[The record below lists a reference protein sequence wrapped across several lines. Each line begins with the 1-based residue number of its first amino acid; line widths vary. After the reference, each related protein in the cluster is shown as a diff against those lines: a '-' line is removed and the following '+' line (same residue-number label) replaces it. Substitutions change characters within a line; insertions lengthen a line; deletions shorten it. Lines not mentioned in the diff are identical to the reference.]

1 MLKDM
6 INKYSDTVEVPVSD
20 RINVVDM
27 LTNESAQDQLKLL
40 FVGMTE
46 TCQELEKF
54 EQVGEQLKNESGLVS
69 YLASQGY
76 EDLTLESAGEV
87 AKEVWEKIKKAI
99 AFLVD
104 KFMEYFNKAKDFI
117 LNLLDNNEKKIES
130 LLELAKNIKGGEN
143 PDLLNLEGINS
154 KLPFKNLYNTKEY
167 EDIISNVSET
177 IEFIFDFK
185 KITAGKTQTERFMN
199 SKERIINVKGEFFT
213 IIILDGE
220 KSKLQIENVK
230 VEKKYHDKVVMKKE
244 NIIKVLESLLKFN
257 KDNKTKLN
265 IIKNNI
271 NVLKNLN
278 STDNE
283 NDIFSV
289 SNIEH
294 NVSVL
299 IRASKILLATVND
312 LTKDIMYIMANYIKC
327 YEPDKESLHEKSS
340 DDYEDSKDVIDMYFK
355 EKSISK
361 LESYVNDLIKLN
373 QYPVLI
379 KYGKD
384 KLREL
389 KKKMN
394 QE

>member
-1 MLKDM
+1 
-6 INKYSDTVEVPVSD
+6 
-20 RINVVDM
+20 
-27 LTNESAQDQLKLL
+27 
-40 FVGMTE
+40 
-46 TCQELEKF
+46 
-54 EQVGEQLKNESGLVS
+54 
-69 YLASQGY
+69 
-76 EDLTLESAGEV
+76 
-87 AKEVWEKIKKAI
+87 
-99 AFLVD
+99 
-104 KFMEYFNKAKDFI
+104 
-117 LNLLDNNEKKIES
+117 
-130 LLELAKNIKGGEN
+130 
-143 PDLLNLEGINS
+143 
-154 KLPFKNLYNTKEY
+154 
-167 EDIISNVSET
+167 
-177 IEFIFDFK
+177 
-185 KITAGKTQTERFMN
+185 
-199 SKERIINVKGEFFT
+199 
-213 IIILDGE
+213 
-220 KSKLQIENVK
+220 
-230 VEKKYHDKVVMKKE
+230 MKKE